1 MTINFNDKFRETVAT
16 TVHKFYCQQIV
27 PSFLMEALPNDN
39 FHTRKL
45 SPSQEDQQ
53 IEQIKVFASTVCSLL
68 NAS

>member
-1 MTINFNDKFRETVAT
+1 MTINFNDKFRETVTT

-27 PSFLMEALPNDN
+27 PSFLMEALPNDH